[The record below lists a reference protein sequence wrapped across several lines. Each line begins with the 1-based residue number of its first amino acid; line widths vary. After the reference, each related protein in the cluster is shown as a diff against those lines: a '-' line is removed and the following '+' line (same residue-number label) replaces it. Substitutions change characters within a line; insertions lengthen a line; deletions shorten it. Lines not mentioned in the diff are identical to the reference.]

1 MLSSLPA
8 SPSGRRVFLAQSW
21 CGVARLPR
29 WNPVGTWGSRP
40 SALLRG
46 QAFACWGAGPVSVVL
61 LAAEVERLA
70 LFPAFAA
77 PRRLAGALAVLRHR
91 LAGPVRRAGAQRFF
105 FFLCIA
111 VAILDAAPG
120 AGGDDDGKQDWQ
132 AHAGDPFVRRDRQ
145 STRLNSCH

>member
-1 MLSSLPA
+1 M
-8 SPSGRRVFLAQSW
+8 RVFLAQSW

-91 LAGPVRRAGAQRFF
+91 PAGPVRRAGAQRVG
-105 FFLCIA
+105 LGRRIA
-111 VAILDAAPG
+111 VAILARSAAR
-120 AGGDDDGKQDWQ
+120 GGGEELVVT
-132 AHAGDPFVRRDRQ
+132 GIPRG
-145 STRLNSCH
+145 SP

>member
-29 WNPVGTWGSRP
+29 WNPAGTWGSRP

-46 QAFACWGAGPVSVVL
+46 QAFAFWGAGPVSVVL
-61 LAAEVERLA
+61 LAAAVERLA

-77 PRRLAGALAVLRHR
+77 PRRLARALAALPNRPAR
-91 LAGPVRRAGAQRFF
+91 PFRRAGAPR
-105 FFLCIA
+105 
-111 VAILDAAPG
+111 V
-120 AGGDDDGKQDWQ
+120 GGD
-132 AHAGDPFVRRDRQ
+132 Q
-145 STRLNSCH
+145 SANAR

>member
-1 MLSSLPA
+1 M
-8 SPSGRRVFLAQSW
+8 RVFLAPSW

-91 LAGPVRRAGAQRFF
+91 LAGPVRRAGAQRVGVDRG
-105 FFLCIA
+105 IA
-111 VAILDAAPG
+111 VAILDAAT
-120 AGGDDDGKQDWQ
+120 
-132 AHAGDPFVRRDRQ
+132 DRK
-145 STRLNSCH
+145 STRLHSSH